1 MIYSINVGQTGALN
15 PPIHALSLPRSEYL
29 NSMRYYGTY
38 MMLCTS
44 RGIRVAAIGT
54 NSVLVISPVV
64 LTPNEVRCVV
74 ADGHQ
79 MWWGWTNFDAN
90 SSGLGRSDLTL
101 SSDINSFIPAYAADL
116 MFSGQGQVQTVARF
130 KGKTYFA
137 VFGTGFIRPERTGKF
152 ISNGTLSMGR
162 FRWGTYEPK
171 VFLGIEV
178 VSSPLVAGTT
188 ISMNCDTDNVGSVG
202 LGLRDNVGSDGLG
215 TIYGV
220 GAMNEAH
227 DWLDPAITL
236 NSDAATRLNSPLVN
250 RITLRALPTP
260 KVVEQFQMAIEM
272 SDNVDLESG
281 EGQDQPYDTQ
291 AEYNFLKALVSNAV
305 PVSFQIGHETF
316 FCTLRDLQ
324 WAENEINGLS
334 FERKGFNG
342 ILVATLVT
350 AEM

>member
-1 MIYSINVGQTGALN
+1 
-15 PPIHALSLPRSEYL
+15 
-29 NSMRYYGTY
+29 
-38 MMLCTS
+38 
-44 RGIRVAAIGT
+44 
-54 NSVLVISPVV
+54 
-64 LTPNEVRCVV
+64 
-74 ADGHQ
+74 
-79 MWWGWTNFDAN
+79 
-90 SSGLGRSDLTL
+90 
-101 SSDINSFIPAYAADL
+101 
-116 MFSGQGQVQTVARF
+116 MFSGQGQIQTVARF

-137 VFGTGFIRPERTGKF
+137 AFGAGFVRPERTGKLVP
-152 ISNGTLSMGR
+152 SGMLSMGR
-162 FRWGTYEPK
+162 YRWGTFEPK
-171 VFLGIEV
+171 VFLGIEI
-178 VSSPLVAGTT
+178 VSLPLPSGAT
-188 ISMNCDTDNVGSVG
+188 ISMSCLVEDQTPSIG
-202 LGLRDNVGSDGLG
+202 LGLRDNVNSTGLG

-227 DWLDPAITL
+227 DWLDPLITL
-236 NSDAATRLNSPLVN
+236 NADVATRLTTPTVN
-250 RITLRALPTP
+250 RVTIRALPTP

-291 AEYNFLKALVSNAV
+291 AEYNFLKALVTNAV